1 MRHGLPSLIVCPN
14 PPQTVRPH
22 PAFSAMLRSLTFLA
36 LTAALV
42 AVPYS
47 GHAAP
52 SGSRPDW
59 SIPAPA
65 DDRAAAVQVRVAP
78 ERAGWT
84 YGVGEPV
91 TFLVSVVA
99 DQQPVEGVSVT
110 YRVGPE
116 MLDAAP
122 QTAVVPVGGLR
133 ITGGSLDQ
141 PGFIRCV
148 VTATVAGRSYR
159 GVATAGVAPER
170 IQPTQTEPADFDAF
184 WAAQKA
190 QLAEIPIDAR
200 LTLQPDLS
208 TSKVEVFHV
217 SLQNVGT
224 NRGSVSRIYG
234 ILCVPRGPGP
244 FPAMLNVPGA
254 GVRPYRGLIDL
265 AERGFITLQIGIHG
279 IPVNLPQE
287 LYDQLGASA
296 LNGYNVFNLDS
307 RERYYYRRVYL
318 GCIRANDYLVSH
330 PAWDRRT
337 LIVIGGSQGGQL
349 SITTAALDP
358 RVTALA
364 ANYPAYSDVT
374 GYLHGRAGGWPHMMR
389 PEGGAPS
396 LHATP
401 AKQAT
406 TAYYDAVNF
415 ARRLRV
421 PGFYSWGYND
431 ETCPPTSMYAAYNV
445 IRAPKRL
452 LLAIETGHSV
462 TPEQTQAIQQWV
474 LAQAGLK

>member
-1 MRHGLPSLIVCPN
+1 
-14 PPQTVRPH
+14 
-22 PAFSAMLRSLTFLA
+22 MLRPLASLTVA
-36 LTAALV
+36 AALLFSL
-42 AVPYS
+42 AS
-47 GHAAP
+47 AHAASSTP
-52 SGSRPDW
+52 RSSW
-59 SIPAPA
+59 VVPAPA
-65 DDRAAAVQVRVAP
+65 DERAAAIQVRVVP
-78 ERAGWT
+78 ERQGWT
-84 YGVGEPV
+84 YGVGESV
-91 TFLVSVVA
+91 TFLVSIIA
-99 DQQPVEGVSVT
+99 DQQPVEGVTVT

-116 MLDAAP
+116 MLEVAP
-122 QTAVVPVGGLR
+122 QTAEVPAGGLR
-133 ITGGSLDQ
+133 ISGGSLNQ

-148 VTATVAGRSYR
+148 VNATVAGRSYR
-159 GVATAGVAPER
+159 GVATAGVAPDK

-190 QLAEIPIDAR
+190 QLAEIPVDAR
-200 LTLQPDLS
+200 LTPQPDLS

-217 SLQNVGT
+217 SLQNVGSS
-224 NRGSVSRIYG
+224 RGSVSRIYG

-254 GVRPYRGLIDL
+254 GVRPYRGLVDL

-279 IPVNLPQE
+279 IPVNLPPE
-287 LYDQLGASA
+287 LYEGLGTAA
-296 LNGYNVFNLDS
+296 LSGYNAYNLDS

-374 GYLHGRAGGWPHMMR
+374 GYLHGRAGGWPHLMR

-445 IRAPKRL
+445 ITAPKRL
-452 LLAIETGHSV
+452 LLAIETGHHV
-462 TPEQTQAIQQWV
+462 TPEQTQAIQRWV
-474 LAQAGLK
+474 LTQGGLK

>member
-1 MRHGLPSLIVCPN
+1 
-14 PPQTVRPH
+14 
-22 PAFSAMLRSLTFLA
+22 MLRRLASLTFAATVLA
-36 LTAALV
+36 IAPFV
-42 AVPYS
+42 R
-47 GHAAP
+47 AAP
-52 SGSRPDW
+52 GGADATW
-59 SIPAPA
+59 TVPAPA
-65 DDRAAAVQVRVAP
+65 DARAAAVQVRVVP
-78 ERAGWT
+78 ERTGWT

-91 TFLVSVVA
+91 TFLVSVIA

-122 QTAVVPVGGLR
+122 VTTPVPAGGLR
-133 ITGGSLDQ
+133 IAGGSLAQ
-141 PGFIRCV
+141 PGFIRCI

-159 GVATAGVAPER
+159 GVATAGVAPGG

-184 WAAQKA
+184 WSAQKA
-190 QLAEIPIDAR
+190 RLAEIPVDAR
-200 LTLQPDLS
+200 LTPQPDLS
-208 TSKVEVFHV
+208 TAKVEVFHV
-217 SLQNVGT
+217 GLQNVGAT
-224 NRGSVSRIYG
+224 SSATSRIYG

-244 FPAMLNVPGA
+244 FPALLNVPGA
-254 GVRPYRGLIDL
+254 GVRPYRGLVDL

-287 LYDQLGASA
+287 LYDQLGAAA
-296 LNGYNVFNLDS
+296 LNGYNVYNLDL
-307 RERYYYRRVYL
+307 RERDHYRRVYL
-318 GCIRANDYLVSH
+318 GCLRANDYLVSH

-389 PEGGAPS
+389 SEGGMPS
-396 LHATP
+396 PHDTP
-401 AKQAT
+401 AKRAT

-431 ETCPPTSMYAAYNV
+431 ETCPPTSLYAAYNV
-445 IRAPKRL
+445 ITAPKHL
-452 LLAIETGHSV
+452 LLAIETGHNV

-474 LAQAGLK
+474 AALAGLK

>member
-1 MRHGLPSLIVCPN
+1 MRRFPILFAFATAVLISQPGL
-14 PPQTVRPH
+14 
-22 PAFSAMLRSLTFLA
+22 
-36 LTAALV
+36 
-42 AVPYS
+42 
-47 GHAAP
+47 HAAAATP
-52 SGSRPDW
+52 VDPW
-59 SIPAPA
+59 TVPEPA
-65 DDRAAAVQVRVAP
+65 DERAAAVQVRVVP
-78 ERAGWT
+78 ERTGWT
-84 YGVGEPV
+84 YGIGEPV
-91 TFLVSVVA
+91 TFLVSVIA
-99 DQQPVEGVSVT
+99 DQQPVEGISVT

-116 MLDAAP
+116 MLEANP
-122 QTAVVPVGGLR
+122 VTASVPAGGLR
-133 ITGGSLDQ
+133 IAGGSLSQ
-141 PGFIRCV
+141 PGFIRCI
-148 VTATVAGRSYR
+148 VTAKVAGRSYR
-159 GVATAGVAPER
+159 GLATAGIAPGQ

-184 WAAQKA
+184 WSAQKA
-190 QLAEIPIDAR
+190 QLAEIPVDAR
-200 LTLQPDLS
+200 LTPQPDLS
-208 TSKVEVFHV
+208 TAKVEVFHV
-217 SLQNVGT
+217 SLQNVGV
-224 NRGSVSRIYG
+224 NRGSTSRIYG

-244 FPAMLNVPGA
+244 FPALLNVPGA
-254 GVRPYRGLIDL
+254 GVRPYRGIVDL

-287 LYDQLGASA
+287 LYDQLGAAA
-296 LNGYNVFNLDS
+296 LNGYNVYNLDS

-318 GCIRANDYLVSH
+318 GCLRANDYLVSH

-364 ANYPAYSDVT
+364 ANYPAYADVT

-431 ETCPPTSMYAAYNV
+431 ETCPPTSLYAAYNV

-452 LLAIETGHSV
+452 LLAIETGHNV

-474 LAQAGLK
+474 AAQAGLK

>member
-1 MRHGLPSLIVCPN
+1 
-14 PPQTVRPH
+14 
-22 PAFSAMLRSLTFLA
+22 MLRPLASLTVA
-36 LTAALV
+36 AALLFSL
-42 AVPYS
+42 AS
-47 GHAAP
+47 AHAASSTP
-52 SGSRPDW
+52 RSSW
-59 SIPAPA
+59 AVPAPA
-65 DDRAAAVQVRVAP
+65 DERTAAVQVRVVP
-78 ERAGWT
+78 ERQGWT
-84 YGVGEPV
+84 YGVGESV
-91 TFLVSVVA
+91 TFLVSIIA
-99 DQQPVEGVSVT
+99 DQQPVEGVTVT

-116 MLDAAP
+116 MLEVAP
-122 QTAVVPVGGLR
+122 QTAEVPAGGLR
-133 ITGGSLDQ
+133 ISGGSLNQ

-148 VTATVAGRSYR
+148 VNATVAGRSYR
-159 GVATAGVAPER
+159 GVATAGVAPDK

-190 QLAEIPIDAR
+190 QLAEIPVDAR
-200 LTLQPDLS
+200 LTPQPDLS

-217 SLQNVGT
+217 SLQNVGSS
-224 NRGSVSRIYG
+224 RGSVSRIYG

-254 GVRPYRGLIDL
+254 GVRPYRGLVDL

-279 IPVNLPQE
+279 IPVNLPPE
-287 LYDQLGASA
+287 LYEGLGTAA
-296 LNGYNVFNLDS
+296 LSGYNAYNLDS

-374 GYLHGRAGGWPHMMR
+374 GYLHGRAGGWPHLMR

-445 IRAPKRL
+445 ITAPKRL
-452 LLAIETGHSV
+452 LLAIETGHHV
-462 TPEQTQAIQQWV
+462 TPEQTQAIQRWV
-474 LAQAGLK
+474 LTQGGLK

>member
-1 MRHGLPSLIVCPN
+1 MRRLLIPFSFA
-14 PPQTVRPH
+14 TVLLIGQPR
-22 PAFSAMLRSLTFLA
+22 
-36 LTAALV
+36 V
-42 AVPYS
+42 
-47 GHAAP
+47 HAAAAAP
-52 SGSRPDW
+52 VAPW
-59 SIPAPA
+59 PVPEPANE
-65 DDRAAAVQVRVAP
+65 RASAVQVRVAP
-78 ERAGWT
+78 ERVGWT
-84 YGVGEPV
+84 YGIGEPV
-91 TFLVSVVA
+91 TFLVSVIA

-116 MLDAAP
+116 MLEATP
-122 QTAVVPVGGLR
+122 VTVSVPAGGLR
-133 ITGGSLDQ
+133 IGGGSLAQ
-141 PGFIRCV
+141 PGFIRCIV
-148 VTATVAGRSYR
+148 NATVAGRSYR
-159 GVATAGVAPER
+159 GVATAGIAPGQ
-170 IQPTQTEPADFDAF
+170 IQPTQIEPADFDDF
-184 WAAQKA
+184 WSAQKA

-200 LTLQPDLS
+200 LTPQPDLS
-208 TSKVEVFHV
+208 TAKVEVFHV
-217 SLQNVGT
+217 SLQNVGV
-224 NRGSVSRIYG
+224 NRGSTSRIYG

-244 FPAMLNVPGA
+244 FPALLNVPGA
-254 GVRPYRGLIDL
+254 GVRPYRGIVDL

-287 LYDQLGASA
+287 LYDQLGAAA
-296 LNGYNVFNLDS
+296 LNGYNVYNLDS

-349 SITTAALDP
+349 SITTTALDP

-431 ETCPPTSMYAAYNV
+431 ETCPPTSLYAAYNV

-452 LLAIETGHSV
+452 LLAIETGHNV